1 MVLPIAVFTRNKA
14 LHNLLLLW
22 SLGAVMALVVNTAQ
36 ANFEIFSKTFG
47 FYFFPHLLEFGIPI
61 MPSFIKFDF
70 SELPA
75 LIASFAFGP
84 IYGVVVCFLKNALHL
99 LVTSTA
105 GVGELANFLMG
116 IFFVVPAGLL
126 YRFKKSRM
134 SALIGSLIGAVVMG
148 VACVLINYFLI
159 YPIYYQIMI
168 PEPVILS
175 AYQAILPGVDSIWK
189 SLLIFN
195 LPFTAVKGLVV
206 SLICFLIYKK
216 LSPIL
221 KKT

>member
-1 MVLPIAVFTRNKA
+1 MSAKNKKLRA
-14 LHNLLLLW
+14 LVVTAI
-22 SLGAVMALVVNTAQ
+22 LGAV
-36 ANFEIFSKTFG
+36 G
-47 FYFFPHLLEFGIPI
+47 FVLMFLEFGVPI

-84 IYGVVVCFLKNALHL
+84 IYGIVVCFLKNALHL

-134 SALIGSLIGAVVMG
+134 SALIGSLIGAAVMG
-148 VACVLINYFLI
+148 MACVLINYFLI

-189 SLLIFN
+189 SLMIFN
-195 LPFTAVKGLVV
+195 LPFTAVKGLVDA
-206 SLICFLIYKK
+206 LICFLIYKK

>member
-1 MVLPIAVFTRNKA
+1 MSAKNEKLRA
-14 LHNLLLLW
+14 LVVTAI
-22 SLGAVMALVVNTAQ
+22 LGAV
-36 ANFEIFSKTFG
+36 G
-47 FYFFPHLLEFGIPI
+47 FVLMFLEFGIPI

-126 YRFKKSRM
+126 YRFKKNRA
-134 SALIGSLIGAVVMG
+134 SALTGYLIGAVIMG
-148 VACVLINYFLI
+148 IACVLINYFLI

-168 PEPVILS
+168 PEPVILA
-175 AYQAILPGVDSIWK
+175 AYQALLPGVDSIWK